1 MQFNES
7 AFKKATKRLA
17 AIDDSTL
24 SVAQEKLAS
33 IMGFANLDAAL
44 KAFKALKNGAP
55 PVTAATRGR
64 MWRDLN
70 CRETCAFLRGFLFN
84 PSHGGVAASGD
95 WLNRAEQLLITVTV
109 DIFSRPNVTPV
120 AVADIMD
127 AIDIDKLGTYCFALR
142 KNGETLRPA
151 QKRLIE
157 VLSNTPGFS
166 WENTQ
171 RMRGQN
177 ESTKEQYG
185 YLRSIAMMALISLET
200 FESLEESSSEWGTM
214 KSIIKSND
222 FLATSRHDNFLLMA
236 RKIEDLVQFPIFT
249 FDAPVEYH
257 YKTLVQTVD

>member
-33 IMGFANLDAAL
+33 IMGFTNLDAAL

-55 PVTAATRGR
+55 PVSVATRGR

-70 CRETCAFLRGFLFN
+70 YRETCAFLRGFLLN
-84 PSHGGVAASGD
+84 PSHGGVAAPSE
-95 WLNRAEQLLITVTV
+95 WLNRAEQLLTTVTV
-109 DIFSRPNVTPV
+109 DIFSRLNATPV
-120 AVADIMD
+120 VVADIME
-127 AIDIDKLGTYCFALR
+127 AIDIDKLGTYCFEIR
-142 KNGETLRPA
+142 KNGETLRPT

-157 VLSNTPGFS
+157 VISNTPGFS

-185 YLRSIAMMALISLET
+185 YLKSIAMMALISLET
-200 FESLEESSSEWGTM
+200 FESLAQSSSEWQVM
-214 KSIIKSND
+214 KSIVKSDD
-222 FLATSRHDNFLLMA
+222 FLATSRHEQFLLMA
-236 RKIEDLVQFPIFT
+236 RKIEELVQFPIYT
-249 FDAPVEYH
+249 FEAPVEYY
-257 YKTLVQTVD
+257 YKTLVEAGD